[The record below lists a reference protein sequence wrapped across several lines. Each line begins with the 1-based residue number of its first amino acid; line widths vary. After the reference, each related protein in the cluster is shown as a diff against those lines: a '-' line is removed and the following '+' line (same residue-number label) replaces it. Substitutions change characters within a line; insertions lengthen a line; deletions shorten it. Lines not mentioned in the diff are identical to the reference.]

1 MVAGKNTGGP
11 SLVGRDLEL
20 AALTDMMDAVR
31 SGTAQTAVVSGDAGV
46 GKTALVQAAC
56 AAAGPGDVILRGAAL
71 PLGDVTVPYLGLRS
85 ALRSAPS
92 YTPAVPLSAAMDGG
106 YAGNVPL
113 LVDDW
118 LTSASATTPVF
129 LVIDDL
135 HWVDQDTLDVL
146 MYLAGGPSERRLGI
160 ICTLRAGELGESHP
174 LQTWLADVRRL
185 SQVRMLDLGPLD
197 RPATESQI
205 AGILGAPPPQ
215 SLVTDVFGRTA
226 GNPYFTALLVG
237 GLPAGAAE
245 LPQGLH
251 GDLRQAVLRSWR
263 GLPQGA
269 RNLTRLLAVAGRAV
283 TEHELAAVATCDKLQ
298 DSTRVPLFLQAASA
312 RGILDLGPN
321 GTYWFHHPLIAEVLE
336 LDVSADERKIRH
348 AAFASMYELQASTD
362 PDPQLPAVIAD
373 HYYFAGNSPAAYRWA
388 LAAGDPLT
396 ASGSAA
402 ERLRML
408 QRAASLHHQVSGE
421 ERAQRELWD
430 RIRATAQTTG
440 AFAAELEAVDALL
453 AGMDLSAEPLAAAE
467 LLIRRTHLRY
477 STGQEFYAMDGV
489 TEAVRLSGAAPESW
503 QHAFALAEFSYAC
516 QWNGLPGGPAAA
528 ASSLES
534 ARRAGHPR
542 ALSYALTASAMVA
555 VRADL
560 PDRAA
565 QLARHGAAEALK
577 AHDFWGYV
585 HAISWL
591 GNAQEAWT
599 SALYADL
606 MHAGRLEL
614 AACGGPHTYVAK
626 LAADEAASHLVVG
639 NWRATQEALRI
650 AISLDPGPMGDV
662 SGRLTAARLALLQG
676 RGAEAAAHLARAE
689 EINTDSGAFV
699 NLSFAAVRAQ
709 VESAVGHFRMSYES
723 ALAGAMRP
731 GPPPTMCEWLLP
743 LAARALADLAQQ
755 ARDTGFPP
763 DGFVAEARQL
773 KERFPS
779 GLFESGSHTDL
790 YRRQTTAFSLLY
802 EAELGRVRGIP
813 GIGGS
818 WVLAADAF
826 NAGNLPWEEAYCCRR
841 AAEAMLLQGQS
852 GRHRA
857 PALLRRG
864 LALARELRSAP
875 EQEALER
882 LAVHAHIAADP
893 LPAVGVKRAHL
904 PGLTPREQVILEFVV
919 AGKTYSEIASA
930 LVISEKTV
938 SSHISNMLRKT
949 GAGNRVDLA
958 RLAGLDAVTPGN

>member
-1 MVAGKNTGGP
+1 
-11 SLVGRDLEL
+11 
-20 AALTDMMDAVR
+20 
-31 SGTAQTAVVSGDAGV
+31 
-46 GKTALVQAAC
+46 
-56 AAAGPGDVILRGAAL
+56 
-71 PLGDVTVPYLGLRS
+71 
-85 ALRSAPS
+85 
-92 YTPAVPLSAAMDGG
+92 
-106 YAGNVPL
+106 
-113 LVDDW
+113 
-118 LTSASATTPVF
+118 
-129 LVIDDL
+129 
-135 HWVDQDTLDVL
+135 
-146 MYLAGGPSERRLGI
+146 
-160 ICTLRAGELGESHP
+160 
-174 LQTWLADVRRL
+174 
-185 SQVRMLDLGPLD
+185 
-197 RPATESQI
+197 
-205 AGILGAPPPQ
+205 
-215 SLVTDVFGRTA
+215 
-226 GNPYFTALLVG
+226 
-237 GLPAGAAE
+237 
-245 LPQGLH
+245 
-251 GDLRQAVLRSWR
+251 
-263 GLPQGA
+263 
-269 RNLTRLLAVAGRAV
+269 
-283 TEHELAAVATCDKLQ
+283 
-298 DSTRVPLFLQAASA
+298 
-312 RGILDLGPN
+312 
-321 GTYWFHHPLIAEVLE
+321 
-336 LDVSADERKIRH
+336 
-348 AAFASMYELQASTD
+348 
-362 PDPQLPAVIAD
+362 
-373 HYYFAGNSPAAYRWA
+373 
-388 LAAGDPLT
+388 
-396 ASGSAA
+396 
-402 ERLRML
+402 
-408 QRAASLHHQVSGE
+408 
-421 ERAQRELWD
+421 
-430 RIRATAQTTG
+430 
-440 AFAAELEAVDALL
+440 
-453 AGMDLSAEPLAAAE
+453 
-467 LLIRRTHLRY
+467 
-477 STGQEFYAMDGV
+477 
-489 TEAVRLSGAAPESW
+489 
-503 QHAFALAEFSYAC
+503 
-516 QWNGLPGGPAAA
+516 
-528 ASSLES
+528 
-534 ARRAGHPR
+534 
-542 ALSYALTASAMVA
+542 
-555 VRADL
+555 
-560 PDRAA
+560 
-565 QLARHGAAEALK
+565 
-577 AHDFWGYV
+577 
-585 HAISWL
+585 
-591 GNAQEAWT
+591 
-599 SALYADL
+599 
-606 MHAGRLEL
+606 
-614 AACGGPHTYVAK
+614 
-626 LAADEAASHLVVG
+626 
-639 NWRATQEALRI
+639 
-650 AISLDPGPMGDV
+650 MGDV

-709 VESAVGHFRMSYES
+709 VESAVAHFRMSYES

-841 AAEAMLLQGQS
+841 AVEAMLLQGQS